1 MNYNKRGLAV
11 ALAVAALFVIYVV
24 QAFGQQGSQKRE
36 QPAIG
41 PSIVLLEV
49 RPGPGVAR
57 IFLLSDLDSG
67 LAGTAFDT
75 PVFEFADEAG
85 QADGVLHPEGANY
98 TEGELLQPALSVC
111 AGTHENE
118 IAGIL
123 AAYWLIEKSR
133 VHGAKLFVMPRANAA
148 GATWSL
154 QNPQSP
160 RILQV
165 IPGISRT
172 FRYGARLS
180 NLAYETASDPPLFSP
195 PAAPAGFPA
204 LAGQEMRNL
213 NREYP
218 GSTDGPMTARLA
230 FAITSLLKKENIS
243 IAIDLHEASASSNL
257 GYSIVTRPE
266 FLDEAALAVLDLEE
280 SAGKSF
286 RLEES
291 KPEFAGY
298 SHWEWGKLG
307 IHAFLVET
315 FNPAQPLDDP
325 AVDQFNNA
333 KSPLAKRVYAH
344 LWAVQALIANAGVS
358 LGISVTIEGLPASVL
373 EVEDWLKAPL
383 SGAAP

>member
-1 MNYNKRGLAV
+1 MNCTKRGPALV
-11 ALAVAALFVIYVV
+11 LAVAALFVASMA
-24 QAFGQQGSQKRE
+24 QAFGQQDSQKRE
-36 QPAIG
+36 EPAMG
-41 PSIVLLEV
+41 PSIVLSEV
-49 RPGPGVAR
+49 RPGRGLAR
-57 IFLLSDLDSG
+57 IFLLSDIDSG

-75 PVFEFADEAG
+75 PVF
-85 QADGVLHPEGANY
+85 QV
-98 TEGELLQPALSVC
+98 GEKGTPPDSSDSKAALFVC
-111 AGTHENE
+111 AGAHENE

-123 AAYWLIEKSR
+123 AAYWLIEKVR

-154 QNPQSP
+154 QNPKSP
-160 RILQV
+160 RILQA

-180 NLAYETASDPPLFSP
+180 DPAHETVSDPPLFSP
-195 PAAPAGFPA
+195 PAAPAGFRA

-218 GSTDGPMTARLA
+218 GSTDSAMTARLA
-230 FAITSLLKKENIS
+230 YAITLLLKKENIS
-243 IAIDLHEASASSNL
+243 IAIDLHEASASSHL
-257 GYSIVTRPE
+257 GYSIVTRAE

-280 SAGKSF
+280 TAGKSF

-315 FNPAQPLDDP
+315 FNPAQPSDDP
-325 AVDQFNNA
+325 TIDQFNNSKA
-333 KSPLAKRVYAH
+333 PLAGRVYAH
-344 LWAVQALIANAGVS
+344 LCAVQALIANAGES
-358 LGISVTIEGLPASVL
+358 LGMAVVVEGLPSSDV
-373 EVEDWLKAPL
+373 EVEDWLEAPL
-383 SGAAP
+383 FEAAP